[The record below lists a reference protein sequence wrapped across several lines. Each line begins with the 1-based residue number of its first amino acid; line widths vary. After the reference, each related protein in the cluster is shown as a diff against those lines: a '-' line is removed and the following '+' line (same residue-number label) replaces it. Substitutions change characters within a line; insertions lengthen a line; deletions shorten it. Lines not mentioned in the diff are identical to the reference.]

1 MKTSAI
7 SRRLFLTG
15 ISVAAAAPIV
25 GKAASLPT
33 TGKPA
38 KTGNRRLRT
47 SGKVLA
53 AQWKVLAESKLAGQV
68 PPGLARQIYRRLL
81 VNA

>member
-1 MKTSAI
+1 MKTAFV
-7 SRRLFLTG
+7 SRRTFLTG
-15 ISVAAAAPIV
+15 IGVAAAIPVVA
-25 GKAASLPT
+25 KASSSTPARS
-33 TGKPA
+33 PA
-38 KTGNRRLRT
+38 KSGPRSAV

-53 AQWKVLAESKLAGQV
+53 AQWRVLSETTLAGKV